1 MHVHMHEKG
10 RQASYGNS
18 VKLSLSSSA
27 IDPRVFWHCHWLPPP
42 ELISLIRV
50 QYILFLHRK
59 TEQGL
64 ADSKRRGEKC
74 WMTAWIHEWMDRWM
88 GMRGFM
94 GPLPPLQPEKKS
106 QGQERR
112 ARFWA
117 RWRISTPAFSDT
129 ARNQDKPG
137 GRGSFTFYWF
147 PSLWISQ
154 HLANIGDSLKKSSA
168 CKANEI
174 MLPKT
179 VSDLEKHH
187 KPHSLGLAAKN
198 GRMSRR

>member
-1 MHVHMHEKG
+1 MHEKR

-42 ELISLIRV
+42 ELISLIKSNIYFFFIGKLSRAW
-50 QYILFLHRK
+50 QI
-59 TEQGL
+59 
-64 ADSKRRGEKC
+64 ARGERRNVE
-74 WMTAWIHEWMDRWM
+74 WLHEWMDRWM

-112 ARFWA
+112 ERCWA
-117 RWRISTPAFSDT
+117 RWRISVPAFSDT

-154 HLANIGDSLKKSSA
+154 HLANIGDSLK
-168 CKANEI
+168 N
-174 MLPKT
+174 LQ
-179 VSDLEKHH
+179 
-187 KPHSLGLAAKN
+187 LA
-198 GRMSRR
+198 RPMR